1 MDVAFEALGRRATIE
16 LALEVTGRGGQ
27 TVLIGMAAPGETA
40 AIDPLSITLEERVV
54 RGCWYGSC
62 RPTVDFPVLVD
73 LYRAGR
79 IRLGAMTEPIAL
91 SDLNHAFDRLRT
103 GRAGRS
109 VVVF

>member
-1 MDVAFEALGRRATIE
+1 VDCAFEALGRRDTIE
-16 LALEVTGRGGQ
+16 LALDVTGRGGQ
-27 TVLIGMAAPGETA
+27 TVLIGMAAPGATA

-62 RPTVDFPVLVD
+62 RPSVDFPVLVD

-79 IRLGAMTEPIAL
+79 IQLRAMTERIGL
-91 SDLNHAFDRLRT
+91 TDINRAFDLLRT